1 MKKRFLQMVKKRV
14 LSLRL
19 FSLLVC
25 LGFLIPAVGWGQAGI
40 PVGSWADNAASAFA
54 GGTGTEADPYQIASA
69 EQLARLSKDVSE
81 GALYQGTFFVLAENI
96 DLSAHRWTPIGL
108 YKWEATD
115 NTTNN
120 SFQGFLDGNDK
131 TISGMYVDERTDK
144 YCGGL
149 FGKITIQK
157 NGSPVGAKDLTIT
170 GATVYVDETGLN
182 ECSGA
187 ILAGNA
193 MGSDTQSLVFE
204 NITVSGSVHVT
215 STNGYNN
222 IGGMLG
228 YASWV
233 KAINCHAENV
243 SISGASNSGG
253 FVGNDNGSVYENCTA
268 SGTIDG
274 TWALGGFVGYSASAI
289 WQDSAGESTYTKCA
303 ADVDVSGNNWRLG
316 GFVGHAEYGEF
327 NNCVAYGDV
336 TSSVTGWNPK
346 IGGFI
351 GESGDQE
358 NNPDG
363 YANATNCHAAGTV
376 TSASPDYEAGGFV
389 GTYSGGTLTDCS
401 FDIEKN
407 PTLNAAGEG
416 DLQGDGVTGEDSST
430 ILANICEDYYGGHQY
445 STEWTVDTEAT
456 CTTSGSK
463 SHHCERCGAK
473 GDITEIPATGHDL
486 TKTEAKEPTCTED
499 GNIEYWYCENC
510 KKYFSDANA
519 TEEITDVVIPATG
532 HHYVNGTCTECG
544 QRDPDYRPDP
554 DPIYYNIYLDD
565 VCEGVEASLS
575 RGVVKEGNQVSVYVE
590 VEEGYDAENLKVSF
604 KRSLYGYWEEV
615 EEGVQPGEYIIY
627 NVYADIYIKV
637 EGVEK
642 IEEPTGMEELKGTKV
657 YAQNGSL
664 YVYTSQPQEVA
675 IITMNGMV
683 LRRERQ
689 EGLRSYSL
697 PKGVYIICI
706 GEEKF
711 KLRI

>member
-14 LSLRL
+14 RSLRL
-19 FSLLVC
+19 FPLLVC
-25 LGFLIPAVGWGQAGI
+25 LGFLIPTVGWGQAET

-54 GGTGTEADPYQIASA
+54 GGTGTEDDPYQIATA
-69 EQLARLSKDVSE
+69 EQLAKLSKDVSE
-81 GALYQGTFFVLAENI
+81 GTSYQGNYFILTENI
-96 DLSAHRWTPIGL
+96 DLSAYRWVPIGI
-108 YKWEATD
+108 YKWMSNGTSIEE
-115 NTTNN
+115 
-120 SFQGFLDGNDK
+120 SFRGFLDGNDM
-131 TISGMYVDERTDK
+131 TISGMVVDERDDQ
-144 YCGGL
+144 YSAGF
-149 FGKITIQK
+149 FGFIGHGQAGNIM
-157 NGSPVGAKDLTIT
+157 GAKDLTIS
-170 GATVYVDETGLN
+170 GATVYLSEDGLM
-182 ECSGA
+182 ECSGG
-187 ILAGNA
+187 ILGGDIIGNENS
-193 MGSDTQSLVFE
+193 MVVFE
-204 NITVSGSVHVT
+204 NIRVSGFVEVN
-215 STNGYNN
+215 STNGFNK

-253 FVGNDNGSVYENCTA
+253 FVGNDNGSVFENCTA
-268 SGTIDG
+268 SGTVSG
-274 TWALGGFVGYSASAI
+274 RWGLGGFVGYTTSTVLNEAV
-289 WQDSAGESTYTKCA
+289 GVSTYTNCS
-303 ADVDVSGNNWRLG
+303 ADVDVSGNDWRVG
-316 GFVGHAEYGEF
+316 GFVGYAEYGKF
-327 NNCVAYGDV
+327 NNCVAYGNVD
-336 TSSVTGWNPK
+336 SSVDGWEPK
-346 IGGFI
+346 VGGFM
-351 GESGDQE
+351 GECGS
-358 NNPDG
+358 
-363 YANATNCHAAGTV
+363 AIATNCHAAGTV

-554 DPIYYNIYLDD
+554 DPISYYNIYVEE
-565 VCEGVEASLS
+565 VCDGVEVTTSKN
-575 RGVVKEGNQVSVYVE
+575 VVREGNSISVYVE
-590 VEEGYDAENLKVSF
+590 KDTANYTFDNFKVYY
-604 KRSLYGYWEEV
+604 KRSYYGTWEELP
-615 EEGVQPGEYIIY
+615 EGTQPGEYPIHNIWTHIYVKALGAEEKEAPTGIEQIEGVKVYTKDGSLFVQTPQREQVIIISMSGAVVKNEEQIGLKQY
-627 NVYADIYIKV
+627 HGLNQGIYIV
-637 EGVEK
+637 RIGNQVYK
-642 IEEPTGMEELKGTKV
+642 IRLH
-657 YAQNGSL
+657 
-664 YVYTSQPQEVA
+664 
-675 IITMNGMV
+675 
-683 LRRERQ
+683 
-689 EGLRSYSL
+689 
-697 PKGVYIICI
+697 
-706 GEEKF
+706 
-711 KLRI
+711 

>member
-108 YKWEATD
+108 YKWEATG

-131 TISGMYVDERTDK
+131 TISGLYVDERTDK

-316 GFVGHAEYGEF
+316 GFVGFG
-327 NNCVAYGDV
+327 VP
-336 TSSVTGWNPK
+336 WPK
-346 IGGFI
+346 KREIQ
-351 GESGDQE
+351 DQPVKTLDR
-358 NNPDG
+358 NRRYHDG
-363 YANATNCHAAGTV
+363 ATV
-376 TSASPDYEAGGFV
+376 
-389 GTYSGGTLTDCS
+389 
-401 FDIEKN
+401 
-407 PTLNAAGEG
+407 
-416 DLQGDGVTGEDSST
+416 
-430 ILANICEDYYGGHQY
+430 
-445 STEWTVDTEAT
+445 
-456 CTTSGSK
+456 
-463 SHHCERCGAK
+463 
-473 GDITEIPATGHDL
+473 
-486 TKTEAKEPTCTED
+486 
-499 GNIEYWYCENC
+499 
-510 KKYFSDANA
+510 
-519 TEEITDVVIPATG
+519 
-532 HHYVNGTCTECG
+532 
-544 QRDPDYRPDP
+544 
-554 DPIYYNIYLDD
+554 
-565 VCEGVEASLS
+565 
-575 RGVVKEGNQVSVYVE
+575 
-590 VEEGYDAENLKVSF
+590 
-604 KRSLYGYWEEV
+604 
-615 EEGVQPGEYIIY
+615 
-627 NVYADIYIKV
+627 
-637 EGVEK
+637 
-642 IEEPTGMEELKGTKV
+642 
-657 YAQNGSL
+657 
-664 YVYTSQPQEVA
+664 
-675 IITMNGMV
+675 
-683 LRRERQ
+683 
-689 EGLRSYSL
+689 
-697 PKGVYIICI
+697 
-706 GEEKF
+706 
-711 KLRI
+711 